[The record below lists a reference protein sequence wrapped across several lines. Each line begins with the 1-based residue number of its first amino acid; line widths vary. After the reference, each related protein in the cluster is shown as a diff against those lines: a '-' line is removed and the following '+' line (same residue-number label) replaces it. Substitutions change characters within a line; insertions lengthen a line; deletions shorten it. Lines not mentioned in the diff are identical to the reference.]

1 MKNSSLLRG
10 MSADGSARV
19 FVIDSTPI
27 VDAAICRHLTS
38 PLASAVLGRL
48 LTAASV
54 MGSMS
59 GEEETDSLTLSL
71 GGDGPAGRVIA
82 VSDWKGSVRG
92 YIQNPGVDLP
102 LKANGKLDVGGAVG
116 RGMLSVIRDSG
127 DGDPYTGSV
136 ELVSGEIAED
146 IAKYYAVSE
155 QVPTVCA
162 LGVLIGRDRRCL
174 AAGGVFVQL
183 LPYAD
188 PGLIPLLEENS
199 RALREIALRV
209 GDVGEGCRGY
219 RHEGDRIRRLRRELS
234 RIPLHML
241 ARTHPR
247 RTEDGEGER
256 HPEDARRTGGRGQ
269 APQPRGRLP
278 LLRKQIRIR
287 RERTHMTEKEVPGR
301 KWTA

>member
-1 MKNSSLLRG
+1 MKGAALLRG

-199 RALREIALRV
+199 RALREISSLFASGMSV
-209 GDVGEGCRGY
+209 KDVADIAMKGIEYDVFDESSPEY
-219 RHEGDRIRRLRRELS
+219 RCTCS
-234 RIPLHML
+234 
-241 ARTHPR
+241 
-247 RTEDGEGER
+247 
-256 HPEDARRTGGRGQ
+256 
-269 APQPRGRLP
+269 
-278 LLRKQIRIR
+278 
-287 RERTHMTEKEVPGR
+287 RERTLAALKTVKESDIRKMLDEQEAEGRPRSLEVVCRFCGNRYEFGEKELI
-301 KWTA
+301 

>member
-1 MKNSSLLRG
+1 MKGAALLRG

-199 RALREIALRV
+199 RALREISSLFASGMSV
-209 GDVGEGCRGY
+209 KDVADIAMTGIEYDVFDESSPEY
-219 RHEGDRIRRLRRELS
+219 RCTCS
-234 RIPLHML
+234 
-241 ARTHPR
+241 
-247 RTEDGEGER
+247 
-256 HPEDARRTGGRGQ
+256 
-269 APQPRGRLP
+269 
-278 LLRKQIRIR
+278 
-287 RERTHMTEKEVPGR
+287 RERTLAALKTVKESDIRKMLDEQEAEGKPRSLEVVCRFCGNRYEFGEKELI
-301 KWTA
+301 

>member
-127 DGDPYTGSV
+127 DGDPYVVKDLGMDAPYV
-136 ELVSGEIAED
+136 GEIALTDGELAQE
-146 IAKYYAVSE
+146 ITRYYAVSE

-199 RALREIALRV
+199 RALREISSLFASGMSV
-209 GDVGEGCRGY
+209 KDVADIAMKGIEYDVFDESSPEY
-219 RHEGDRIRRLRRELS
+219 RCTCS
-234 RIPLHML
+234 
-241 ARTHPR
+241 
-247 RTEDGEGER
+247 
-256 HPEDARRTGGRGQ
+256 
-269 APQPRGRLP
+269 
-278 LLRKQIRIR
+278 
-287 RERTHMTEKEVPGR
+287 RERTLAALKTVKESDILKMLDEQEAEGRPRSLEVVCRFCGNRYEFDEKELI
-301 KWTA
+301 

>member
-127 DGDPYTGSV
+127 DGDPLEKKICYSTEAAYDALT
-136 ELVSGEIAED
+136 EL
-146 IAKYYAVSE
+146 Y
-155 QVPTVCA
+155 
-162 LGVLIGRDRRCL
+162 
-174 AAGGVFVQL
+174 
-183 LPYAD
+183 PYD
-188 PGLIPLLEENS
+188 
-199 RALREIALRV
+199 
-209 GDVGEGCRGY
+209 
-219 RHEGDRIRRLRRELS
+219 
-234 RIPLHML
+234 
-241 ARTHPR
+241 
-247 RTEDGEGER
+247 
-256 HPEDARRTGGRGQ
+256 
-269 APQPRGRLP
+269 
-278 LLRKQIRIR
+278 K
-287 RERTHMTEKEVPGR
+287 MTEIILPDKPHNESAWADVFR
-301 KWTA
+301 DFLHTFLMRRAEF

>member
-199 RALREIALRV
+199 RALREISSLFASGMSV
-209 GDVGEGCRGY
+209 KDVADIAMKGIEYDVFDESSPEY
-219 RHEGDRIRRLRRELS
+219 RCTCS
-234 RIPLHML
+234 
-241 ARTHPR
+241 
-247 RTEDGEGER
+247 
-256 HPEDARRTGGRGQ
+256 
-269 APQPRGRLP
+269 
-278 LLRKQIRIR
+278 
-287 RERTHMTEKEVPGR
+287 RERTLAALKTVKESDIRKMLDEQEAEGKPRSLEVVCRFCGNRYEFGEKELI
-301 KWTA
+301 

>member
-10 MSADGSARV
+10 MSRDGSARV

-82 VSDWKGSVRG
+82 VSDWKGNVRG
-92 YIQNPGVDLP
+92 YIQSPGVDLP
-102 LKANGKLDVGGAVG
+102 LKENGKLDVGGAVG
-116 RGMLSVIRDSG
+116 HGMLSVIRDSG
-127 DGDPYTGSV
+127 DGEPYTGSV

-188 PGLIPLLEENS
+188 PELIPVLEENS
-199 RALREIALRV
+199 RALREISSLFASGMSV
-209 GDVGEGCRGY
+209 KDVADIAMKGIEY
-219 RHEGDRIRRLRRELS
+219 DVFDETS
-234 RIPLHML
+234 
-241 ARTHPR
+241 
-247 RTEDGEGER
+247 
-256 HPEDARRTGGRGQ
+256 PED
-269 APQPRGRLP
+269 
-278 LLRKQIRIR
+278 RKS
-287 RERTHMTEKEVPGR
+287 VV
-301 KWTA
+301 

>member
-1 MKNSSLLRG
+1 MKGAALLRG

-19 FVIDSTPI
+19 CVIDSTPI

-199 RALREIALRV
+199 RALREISSLFASGMSV
-209 GDVGEGCRGY
+209 NDVADIAMKGIEYDVFDETSPEY
-219 RHEGDRIRRLRRELS
+219 RCTCS
-234 RIPLHML
+234 
-241 ARTHPR
+241 
-247 RTEDGEGER
+247 
-256 HPEDARRTGGRGQ
+256 
-269 APQPRGRLP
+269 
-278 LLRKQIRIR
+278 
-287 RERTHMTEKEVPGR
+287 RERTLAALKTVKESDILKMLDEQEAEGRPRSLEVVCRFCGNRYEFGEKELI
-301 KWTA
+301 

>member
-1 MKNSSLLRG
+1 MKGAALLRG

-199 RALREIALRV
+199 RALREISSLFASGMSV
-209 GDVGEGCRGY
+209 NDVADIAMKGIEYDVFDETSPEY
-219 RHEGDRIRRLRRELS
+219 RCTCS
-234 RIPLHML
+234 
-241 ARTHPR
+241 
-247 RTEDGEGER
+247 
-256 HPEDARRTGGRGQ
+256 
-269 APQPRGRLP
+269 
-278 LLRKQIRIR
+278 
-287 RERTHMTEKEVPGR
+287 RERTLAALKTVKESDILKMLDEQEAEGRPRSLEVVCRFCGNRYEFGEKELI
-301 KWTA
+301 

>member
-188 PGLIPLLEENS
+188 PELIPVLEENS
-199 RALREIALRV
+199 RALREISSLFASGMSV
-209 GDVGEGCRGY
+209 KDVADIAMKGIEYDVFDESSPEY
-219 RHEGDRIRRLRRELS
+219 RCTCS
-234 RIPLHML
+234 
-241 ARTHPR
+241 
-247 RTEDGEGER
+247 
-256 HPEDARRTGGRGQ
+256 
-269 APQPRGRLP
+269 
-278 LLRKQIRIR
+278 
-287 RERTHMTEKEVPGR
+287 RERTLAALKTVKESDIMKMLDEQEAEGRPRSLEVVCRFCGNRYEFEEKELI
-301 KWTA
+301 